1 MMQCQKCQQHEA
13 SVHYTQVVNGQ
24 KKEVHLCEQCAH
36 EEGYMNFTNESLSL
50 HHFLTNMFPFD
61 QAVNQQPKEQVQRDQ
76 GMTCEGCGLTYAQF
90 RKKGKFGCSQCYE
103 TFDSYLNPIFKR
115 VHSGNTEHVGKI
127 PKRIGGQLHKRK
139 EIDQLKKELQQ
150 LIEDEN
156 FEEAADIRDRIRT
169 LKQEIA
175 ESEKGGDA

>member
-1 MMQCQKCQQHEA
+1 MQCQKCQQHEA

-36 EEGYMNFTNESLSL
+36 EEGYMDFTNEGLSL

-61 QAVNQQPKEQVQRDQ
+61 QSINQQHKEKVHPAESL
-76 GMTCEGCGLTYAQF
+76 TCQGCGLSYSQF
-90 RKKGKFGCSQCYE
+90 RRKGKFGCSQCYE

-127 PKRIGGQLHKRK
+127 PKRIGGDIHKRK
-139 EIDQLKKELQQ
+139 EIDQLKKNLQQ
-150 LIEDEN
+150 VIEDEN
-156 FEEAADIRDRIRT
+156 FEEAAQIRDRIRN
-169 LKQEIA
+169 LKQDLDDA
-175 ESEKGGDA
+175 QQGGDA